1 METVNN
7 SFIWLKIPGIF
18 MFATLPWEIPD
29 ITTYVGLQLVRL
41 TLSNRNVQNIN
52 ALKTKLK

>member
-18 MFATLPWEIPD
+18 RFATLPWEIPD
-29 ITTYVGLQLVRL
+29 ITYVGLQLVRL
-41 TLSNRNVQNIN
+41 TLSNQYVQNIN
-52 ALKTKLK
+52 A